1 MIVSHAKSLE
11 PSLSFNMTTRS
22 RRSASFTCSSSNK
35 LKDARTYA
43 VRAPFAKKTVPGS
56 ARTPPS
62 KALVR
67 MTISESPS
75 LPRRSLNLHVLPLVP
90 RSGTINKGN
99 DVPEKHPGFW
109 GIPFRYVVEMPLH
122 GSLENVALGTIERGY
137 VLDVGEEA
145 LSAPRTE

>member
-1 MIVSHAKSLE
+1 MCPSSSSEFTTVVTGRDVLPLKDWKGSTRVGNLQIGASSSWTFWTTLLVKGDMIVSHAKSIDA
-11 PSLSFNMTTRS
+11 SLSFNITTRS

-43 VRAPFAKKTVPGS
+43 VCAPFAKNTVPGS

-75 LPRRSLNLHVLPLVP
+75 LPRRSLNLVTP
-90 RSGTINKGN
+90 T
-99 DVPEKHPGFW
+99 
-109 GIPFRYVVEMPLH
+109 RY
-122 GSLENVALGTIERGY
+122 Y
-137 VLDVGEEA
+137 
-145 LSAPRTE
+145 